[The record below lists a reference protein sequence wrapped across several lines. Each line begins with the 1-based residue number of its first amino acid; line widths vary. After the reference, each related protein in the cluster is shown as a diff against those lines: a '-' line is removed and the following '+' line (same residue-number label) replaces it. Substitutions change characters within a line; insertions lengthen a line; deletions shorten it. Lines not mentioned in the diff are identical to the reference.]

1 MGFLENIAQS
11 LVISGLLILIIDAM
25 ALGFATFILTFFG
38 VALMLTGLLMY
49 IDIIPQTWNAAL
61 WSAAIITPIVGV
73 ILWKPLKRL
82 QNQVSKEP
90 VNSDFAEI
98 EFELEEDVDSKGLT
112 LYRYSG
118 VDWKLKSQQ
127 PIAKG
132 KLVRVVKKDVGAM
145 WVEAVE

>member
-1 MGFLENIAQS
+1 MGLLENIAQS

-38 VALMLTGLLMY
+38 IALMLTGILMY
-49 IDIIPQTWNAAL
+49 ADVIPQTWNAAF
-61 WSAAIITPIVGV
+61 WSAAIITPIIGA

-82 QNQVSKEP
+82 QNHVSKES
-90 VNSDFAEI
+90 VNSDFAEL
-98 EFELEEDVDSKGLT
+98 EFELENDVDSKGLT
-112 LYRYSG
+112 LFRYSG

-127 PIAKG
+127 PIVKG
-132 KLVRVVKKDVGAM
+132 TQVRVVKKDVGTM